1 MSWWGSR
8 SKVIGLAFPTGFF
21 AGGGGLLCGAVFTDL
36 EAVDEQGGRMWR
48 QNSGVQAEMPIHA
61 YITLLYD
68 FYMYAYKSNHQIV
81 QRHIHLCK
89 LRILCQEV
97 FRHIRPCF
105 FKRPNSESLKLQI
118 LRLHDW
124 SNTSMSSYELSNPAL
139 KVLATASAWIASNSS

>member
-1 MSWWGSR
+1 MSHRMPEDLPVRKCINVMVGITR

-36 EAVDEQGGRMWR
+36 QAVDEQGGRMWR

-105 FKRPNSESLKLQI
+105 F
-118 LRLHDW
+118 
-124 SNTSMSSYELSNPAL
+124 
-139 KVLATASAWIASNSS
+139 